1 MSSPFFLTNY
11 SKNLVI
17 DHKFRTRT
25 WAKPTQIWWA
35 LFTVAPTEVG
45 GGTEVVGGSYA
56 RVALAPLDANYA
68 ATQGGNAG
76 NSTGT
81 TGLTSNSVVITFPGP
96 SVDWGNVVALGQFD
110 ANAAGNLEGWMLLT
124 AAAFIHAGDTA
135 SSFPLGA
142 LVVQIP

>member
-1 MSSPFFLTNY
+1 MSSTFFLTNY

-35 LFTVAPTEVG
+35 LFTVAPTELG
-45 GGTEVVGGSYA
+45 GGTEVAGGAYA

-81 TGLTSNSVVITFPGP
+81 TGLTSNSAVITWP
-96 SVDWGNVVALGQFD
+96 SPTLDWGNIVAVGQLD
-110 ANAAGNLEGWMLLT
+110 ANVAGNMEGWMPVT
-124 AAAFIHAGDTA
+124 SPFFVHAGDGPPTLNLNTLT
-135 SSFPLGA
+135 FA
-142 LVVQIP
+142 LP